1 MDSTS
6 KLSTASAS
14 LHELDSP
21 DAVTKSSS
29 PASNQTAPVL
39 SERKTNPQPLL
50 GQNEEKVAFKHY
62 FGDLV
67 LKMLTSIK
75 ASDELTPQDYFRHA
89 AACIV
94 LMQESDK
101 QSATNTL
108 LDLLKNRVGIY
119 TREASAMGS
128 GLARE
133 SRETAR
139 DMLSALKY
147 LAERGEPGLDDTS
160 RATIQRELSPLE
172 AQLNLEYELR
182 NDKENGVH
190 AVLLQPKSS

>member
-29 PASNQTAPVL
+29 LASNQTAPVL

-67 LKMLTSIK
+67 LKMLTSFE
-75 ASDELTPQDYFRHA
+75 ASDKLAPQDYFRHA

-94 LMQESDK
+94 LMKESDK
-101 QSATNTL
+101 QSATHTL
-108 LDLLKNRVGIY
+108 LDLLKYRVGIY
-119 TREASAMGS
+119 TRNASAMGS
-128 GLARE
+128 SLARE

-147 LAERGEPGLDDTS
+147 LAEREESGLDDAS
-160 RATIQRELSPLE
+160 RASLQRELSALE
-172 AQLNLEYELR
+172 AQVNMEYELR
-182 NDKENGVH
+182 NDKKNGVH
-190 AVLLQPKSS
+190 AVLLPPKSS

>member
-21 DAVTKSSS
+21 DAVTKSNAA
-29 PASNQTAPVL
+29 ASNQTAPVL

-62 FGDLV
+62 FGDRV
-67 LKMLTSIK
+67 LKMLTSVEAGDK
-75 ASDELTPQDYFRHA
+75 LTHQDYFRDA

-94 LMQESDK
+94 LMQESDQ
-101 QSATNTL
+101 QSATITL
-108 LDLLKNRVGIY
+108 LELLKHRVEVYI
-119 TREASAMGS
+119 RKASVMGS
-128 GLARE
+128 GLASE
-133 SRETAR
+133 SRETAW
-139 DMLSALKY
+139 DMLGTLKK
-147 LAERGEPGLDDTS
+147 LAEHERLSFDENS
-160 RATIQRELSPLE
+160 RASLKEGLTFFETHI
-172 AQLNLEYELR
+172 NMEYELR

>member
-29 PASNQTAPVL
+29 LASNQTAPAL

-50 GQNEEKVAFKHY
+50 GQNEEKVAFRHY

-67 LKMLTSIK
+67 LSKLTTLK
-75 ASDELTPQDYFRHA
+75 PSDGFPPQYHFRYA
-89 AACIV
+89 AASIV
-94 LMQESDK
+94 FMQESDK
-101 QSATNTL
+101 QFATNTL
-108 LDLLKNRVGIY
+108 LDLLKNRVDIY
-119 TREASAMGS
+119 TSKASAMGS
-128 GLARE
+128 VGASE

-139 DMLSALKY
+139 DMLRTLKV
-147 LAERGEPGLDDTS
+147 LAEHEGLGLDEAG
-160 RATIQRELSPLE
+160 RASIQGKLIALE
-172 AQLNLEYELR
+172 TQVNMEYELR
-182 NDKENGVH
+182 NDKKNGVH